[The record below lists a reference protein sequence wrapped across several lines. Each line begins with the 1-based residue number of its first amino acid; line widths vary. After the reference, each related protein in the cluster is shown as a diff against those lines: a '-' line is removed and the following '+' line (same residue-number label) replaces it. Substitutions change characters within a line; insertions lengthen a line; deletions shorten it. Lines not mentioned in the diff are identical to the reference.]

1 MRRFASGF
9 TLLELLVV
17 VAILS
22 AVAVASFGLIGEDR
36 AQVRIEDTRNRLN
49 VLRRAV
55 LGVESP
61 AYGGEMRLSG
71 FVADNGRLPEN
82 LRQLLN
88 GTGLVGRADVRAGA
102 PPALSASIDAECFQ
116 TGTGDSLGEPARLLK
131 GHRGSYLS
139 SVAQNGEFRDGWGNI
154 ALVGDRDNFGWQM
167 ELTTNVDGIV
177 EGMSI
182 TSLGADNARGQTT
195 AGIEAE
201 VDQTMSIG
209 PEDWTIPLDGWKVT
223 LRNAGSGSLPIGAI
237 DAPPSGVAHFDKLG
251 ITLMV
256 FENTTGIPLGRW
268 RQYRSQDNSCG
279 AVDSL
284 APGESCEFTFTN
296 VTGCTNI
303 PARVPLG
310 RHILVLTANHGLPTR
325 RVVTQ
330 VDFFPGTLPP
340 RLVLEVR

>member
-1 MRRFASGF
+1 M
-9 TLLELLVV
+9 V

-139 SVAQNGEFRDGWGNI
+139 SVAQNGEFRDGWGNVDTVP
-154 ALVGDRDNFGWQM
+154 ADDAQNFGWEM
-167 ELTTNVDGIV
+167 EPPSDATQQQLI
-177 EGMSI
+177 I
-182 TSLGADNARGQTT
+182 RSLGADNTRGQTT

-201 VDQTMSIG
+201 VDQEMSIG

-223 LRNAGSGSLPIGAI
+223 LRNAGSDPIVFHTTG
-237 DAPPSGVAHFDKLG
+237 PLG
-251 ITLMV
+251 FTLMM
-256 FENTTGIPLGRW
+256 FELGRW
-268 RQYRSQDNSCG
+268 RQYRSHHNSCG
-279 AVDSL
+279 AAVSLDSG
-284 APGESCEFTFTN
+284 ASCEFTFAAKTICPASPN
-296 VTGCTNI
+296 DI
-303 PARVPLG
+303 EIDARVPLG
-310 RHILVLTANHGLPTR
+310 RHLLVLTANHGLPTR

-340 RLVLEVR
+340 KLVLEVR